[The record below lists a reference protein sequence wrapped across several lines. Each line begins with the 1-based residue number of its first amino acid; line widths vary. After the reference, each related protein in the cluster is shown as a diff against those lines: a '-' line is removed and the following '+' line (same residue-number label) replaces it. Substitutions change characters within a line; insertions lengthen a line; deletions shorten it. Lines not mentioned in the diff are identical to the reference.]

1 MDWPISWQKIKDNA
15 SGGNVAP
22 SPLYIKESKE
32 ISWDGQVDGMQEL
45 NGFYRICEWLSKDQ
59 LLGAQI
65 SVVSGGQEY
74 SGTIVDYNEW
84 DLHPSNFKYPM
95 FGLRVLGDNSEL
107 AALMLIKDASTIFS
121 VLTTVEVDLD
131 IDDDGAIDMPEG
143 TWASVDDP
151 ENNAARLSYL
161 KTNEAV
167 AITDRYQEFF
177 SQFDKPKQIYLF
189 LSNSFLDASEYT
201 QIVDGDSNLEELL
214 EQEGVFELK
223 TQFGQYVTTLDYPT
237 VYRDTSDGSRLF
249 VCGTFILKH
258 ERSGMWY
265 IKNRIL

>member
-15 SGGNVAP
+15 SGGNAA

-32 ISWDGQVDGMQEL
+32 IRWDGQIDGIQEV
-45 NGFYRICEWLSKDQ
+45 NGVYRICEWLSKDQ

-65 SVVSGGQEY
+65 SAVSGGQEY

-84 DLHPSNFKYPM
+84 FRHPSNFKYPV
-95 FGLRVLGDNSEL
+95 FGLQLLGDNGEL
-107 AALMLIKDASTIFS
+107 ASLMLGKDASTWFS
-121 VLTTVEVDLD
+121 VLTIVAVDLD

-143 TWASVDDP
+143 TWAGIDDH
-151 ENNAARLSYL
+151 ENEAARLSYL

-177 SQFDKPKQIYLF
+177 SQFYKPKQIYLF

-201 QIVDGDSNLEELL
+201 QIVDADSNLEKLL
-214 EQEGVFELK
+214 EQEGMFELK

-237 VYRDTSDGSRLF
+237 VYRNTSDGSRLF
-249 VCGTFILKH
+249 VCGAFILKH

-265 IKNRIL
+265 IKNRTL